1 MPRARAICFRA
12 IWLPFSDRS
21 ATLSADMSM
30 ECGRTQSPAEKDS
43 PLKLR
48 IRRNSIRLR
57 LGESEVAKLVS
68 TGRVTESIQFSA
80 PPEGRLQYTLVAS
93 PDATQIAAD
102 FALNEITLTVPV
114 SLAQQWGNSAEVGMT
129 HEQPIGNG
137 AHLTILIEKDFNCLA
152 PRPGEDESDTFANP
166 GMGHPTHGKG

>member
-1 MPRARAICFRA
+1 MK
-12 IWLPFSDRS
+12 L
-21 ATLSADMSM
+21 
-30 ECGRTQSPAEKDS
+30 ECGWTQPPAGEDS
-43 PLKLR
+43 ILKLR

-68 TGRVTESIQFSA
+68 TGRVTESIQFAA
-80 PPEGRLQYTLVAS
+80 PPDGRLSYTLVMS
-93 PDATQIAAD
+93 PSARQIAAD
-102 FALNEITLTVPV
+102 FADNEVTLTVPE
-114 SLAQQWGNSAEVGMT
+114 SLAQRWGNSAEVGMT

-166 GMGHPTHGKG
+166 GTGQQTHGKS